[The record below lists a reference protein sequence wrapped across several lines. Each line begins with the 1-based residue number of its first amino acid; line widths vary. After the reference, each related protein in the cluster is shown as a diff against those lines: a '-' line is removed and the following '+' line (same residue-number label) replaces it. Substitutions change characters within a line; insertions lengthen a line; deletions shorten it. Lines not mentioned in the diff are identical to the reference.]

1 MAQKY
6 SRISVEINPPYVLD
20 LDFMATTLMEE
31 ARSLVMA
38 PTMPW
43 LARLGGLRPLNPR
56 KIVTTRWSVFST
68 KRLATIIHSPHH
80 SMKPSNP
87 YSNLREGEPYYAG
100 NHSGTEQVPGPT
112 MSFSPRLSEADPN
125 QDVSEWRFDTCW
137 VSHAEKDDEI
147 HLNYGN
153 DDYGGGSV
161 SVHGSNHAIAGGPW
175 GTPDPQPLQNSDYSM
190 VSIFHQISSDNH
202 PLILLFHEAKYSIQQ
217 QP

>member
-1 MAQKY
+1 MAGGTWGTPAPQ
-6 SRISVEINPPYVLD
+6 PPQNSDYPMV
-20 LDFMATTLMEE
+20 
-31 ARSLVMA
+31 
-38 PTMPW
+38 
-43 LARLGGLRPLNPR
+43 
-56 KIVTTRWSVFST
+56 SVFHQTSSDNHPLT
-68 KRLATIIHSPHH
+68 HH

-100 NHSGTEQVPGPT
+100 YHSGTEQVPGPT
-112 MSFSPRLSEADPN
+112 MSFSPRFPEADPN

-161 SVHGSNHAIAGGPW
+161 SVYGSNHAMAGGPW

-190 VSIFHQISSDNH
+190 VSLFHQISSDNH